1 MKTVTRDRVADAS
14 ALAAI
19 AFRESRADELA
30 KVLDGATLHAP
41 AILAFELTNTAWKK
55 TTPSAGFSRGRRDT
69 AREHSDPAI
78 DIVPADPVEVLHL
91 ASATSLTAYDAAYLW
106 VAHRLA
112 APLVTLDRRLET
124 VARGWGYL
132 DGGRSTVLT

>member
-55 TTPSAGFSRGRRDT
+55 TRRQPDSLEAVAIQLPSILT
-69 AREHSDPAI
+69 LPI
-78 DIVPADPVEVLHL
+78 DIVPADPVEMLHL
-91 ASATSLTAYDAAYLW
+91 ASATSLTPYDAAYLW

-124 VARGWGYL
+124 VARGMGL
-132 DGGRSTVLT
+132 S